1 MTSLVDEVIRLTN
14 EKYAPMTPF
23 EFAALKQTLCRFF
36 SDKRVKVSLFLTDGM
51 QKQDGTITLS
61 CAGSLPP
68 GVEMPGKILYY
79 DVSGLNLGTDSFSFP
94 AADALIDDRMGPPI
108 APRRQLACA
117 LGQNLYSKEKA
128 ATPPAA
134 AAAAAAAAAGSQG
147 GAYSS
152 APRRPQIDSA
162 AHAAAILNN
171 SESHARQ
178 DLNMLADLIGPASTG
193 GVFKLNLFPETSM
206 PGGGGSGGG
215 GGGTQMIVI
224 DVGGRSG
231 MQRSNRDLMGVMDDM
246 NLGAGDQQD
255 ADDPDDLLSMMD
267 NAGR

>member
-193 GVFKLNLFPETSM
+193 EFKLNLFPETSM
-206 PGGGGSGGG
+206 PGGGGGG

-224 DVGGRSG
+224 DVGGRQ
-231 MQRSNRDLMGVMDDM
+231 MQASNRDLMGVMDDM
-246 NLGAGDQQD
+246 NLGVGPQD
-255 ADDPDDLLSMMD
+255 GDDPDDLLSMMD